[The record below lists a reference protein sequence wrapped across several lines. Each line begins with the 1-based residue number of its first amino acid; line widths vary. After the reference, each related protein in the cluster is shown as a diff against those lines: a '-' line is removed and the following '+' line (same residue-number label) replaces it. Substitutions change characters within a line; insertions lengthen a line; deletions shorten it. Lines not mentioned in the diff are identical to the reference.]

1 MARPWNT
8 SLTDDWYED
17 EEENVVATIAAQER
31 GARAHDAAMLNGWDP
46 DELIRRAHRRLNATR
61 TPSATRAARST
72 CRRKASD
79 ARAMLQLLARRREAR
94 RVGLA
99 DLDVQ
104 RVLRG
109 PVRPRSRDEVRDA
122 DVPEV

>member
-46 DELIRRAHRRLNATR
+46 DELIRRAHRRLNAAQTTTAR
-61 TPSATRAARST
+61 VRLAAMVSST
-72 CRRKASD
+72 YAEMERNAGKCVYCD
-79 ARAMLQLLARRREAR
+79 ANA
-94 RVGLA
+94 
-99 DLDVQ
+99 
-104 RVLRG
+104 
-109 PVRPRSRDEVRDA
+109 VRDSRCA
-122 DVPEV
+122 KHLPEEG